1 MPRFVGLDFGTTNSA
16 ISVAAP
22 DGTVRLATFQEDGR
36 LSETFRS
43 ILYFF
48 HPLDRDSGGRFV
60 AAGPAAIESYLK
72 ADIRGRLIQSLKS
85 FLATR
90 SFSQTVLYKSFYKL
104 EDLIGLIIRE
114 LKSVAE
120 NQFGSLEASVVVG
133 RPVRFLGAQNRED
146 DEFAIDRLKRAVLQA
161 GFQEIYFEHEPVAA
175 AYRYEQELDHDE
187 LVLIADFGGGTSD
200 FSLLHLGPSVRNGK
214 QGEREILGTDGVA
227 IAGNDFDSKLIR
239 HLVAP
244 ELGLGGQYLSHKK
257 LLPVPSSLFKELER
271 WHYLSFLK
279 TKQTMDM
286 LNRIKLE
293 ALEPQ
298 KIENLIHVI
307 NEDLGFKL
315 YRSIEHTKV
324 ELSETQ
330 TNIFKFVDSP
340 IRIENGVTRSEFESW
355 IGPYIGE
362 MSSCIDRLLEKSHI
376 HATDVDSVFMTG
388 GSSFVPAVRNLF
400 AAKFGAS
407 KLKGGGELTSVAE
420 GLGLRAVSLF
430 S

>member
-1 MPRFVGLDFGTTNSA
+1 
-16 ISVAAP
+16 
-22 DGTVRLATFQEDGR
+22 
-36 LSETFRS
+36 
-43 ILYFF
+43 
-48 HPLDRDSGGRFV
+48 
-60 AAGPAAIESYLK
+60 
-72 ADIRGRLIQSLKS
+72 
-85 FLATR
+85 
-90 SFSQTVLYKSFYKL
+90 
-104 EDLIGLIIRE
+104 
-114 LKSVAE
+114 
-120 NQFGSLEASVVVG
+120 
-133 RPVRFLGAQNRED
+133 
-146 DEFAIDRLKRAVLQA
+146 
-161 GFQEIYFEHEPVAA
+161 
-175 AYRYEQELDHDE
+175 
-187 LVLIADFGGGTSD
+187 
-200 FSLLHLGPSVRNGK
+200 
-214 QGEREILGTDGVA
+214 
-227 IAGNDFDSKLIR
+227 
-239 HLVAP
+239 
-244 ELGLGGQYLSHKK
+244 
-257 LLPVPSSLFKELER
+257 
-271 WHYLSFLK
+271 
-279 TKQTMDM
+279 M